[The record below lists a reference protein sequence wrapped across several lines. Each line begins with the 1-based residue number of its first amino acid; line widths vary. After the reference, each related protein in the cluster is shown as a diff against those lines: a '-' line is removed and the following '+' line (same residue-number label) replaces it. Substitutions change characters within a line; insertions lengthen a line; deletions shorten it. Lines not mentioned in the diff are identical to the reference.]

1 MKRTISRLGAT
12 AAASLAVF
20 AFATPAAQA
29 GKPTFNDNTDCGQYC
44 PNPGPMSGNG
54 QGKAPHL
61 AGSQGN
67 ADDKNPPGQFE
78 NGDDANN
85 GYECD
90 GNQGIAQGNPAHTG
104 CDYTPPPPPPEES

>member
-1 MKRTISRLGAT
+1 MNSTLARLGAT

-29 GKPTFNDNTDCGQYC
+29 APTNGANSGCGSYC
-44 PNPGPMSGNG
+44 HVDGTPSNNG
-54 QGKAPHL
+54 QGNAPHE
-61 AGSQGN
+61 AGSKGN

-78 NGDDANN
+78 DGDDANN

-90 GNQGIAQGNPAHTG
+90 GNQGIAQGNPAHSG
-104 CDYTPPPPPPEES
+104 CSTSSQPS